1 MKLHLALE
9 ALHADE
15 NALAQE
21 LLRVAERHK
30 VDHDIYHLG
39 RDLAIW
45 SQRHVTE
52 IATIATRF
60 GAELDPEPDGES
72 ALPEKMREKAA
83 ELMRRRGEPA
93 LLLLRDLRRVY
104 TGAAGVYA
112 DWELI
117 AQAAQGLKD
126 TELMEVA
133 GRCGAESKRQMKW
146 ANGKL
151 KESAT
156 QILLS

>member
-1 MKLHLALE
+1 MKIHLALE

-15 NALAQE
+15 NALARE
-21 LLRVAERHK
+21 LFRLAERHK

-39 RDLAIW
+39 RDLARW

-52 IATIATRF
+52 IATVAARF
-60 GAELDPEPDGES
+60 GAELDPKPPGES
-72 ALPEKMREKAA
+72 TLPEKVREKAA
-83 ELMRRRGEPA
+83 DLMGRRGEAA
-93 LLLLRDLRRVY
+93 LLLLRDLRGVY

-112 DWELI
+112 DWELV

-126 TELMEVA
+126 TELMKVA
-133 GRCGAESKRQMKW
+133 ERCGAESKRQMKW